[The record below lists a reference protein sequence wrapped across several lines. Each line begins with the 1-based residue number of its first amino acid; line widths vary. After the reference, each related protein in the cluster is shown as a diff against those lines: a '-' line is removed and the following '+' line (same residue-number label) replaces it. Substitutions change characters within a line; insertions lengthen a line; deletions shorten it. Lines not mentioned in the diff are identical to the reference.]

1 MTSAELLH
9 VLLGAA
15 DDDHCVFDQ
24 AELDRWPNGA
34 LDEFQRLGLLRPSS
48 GRLMAPCPNCA
59 DGHIEPVEPR
69 SAPDGV
75 TRFFIH
81 CPEALR
87 VEVDPD
93 VCRGWEIDLDGL
105 AALAARALALTGTP
119 KIVTP
124 GRLWRLGRIPWE
136 GKTREVLLARRI
148 GDADAASIAVHVGPG
163 GRAIVLVPN
172 HIPDERAWPGRTPA
186 VVALSRVAT
195 LDGESVVI
203 DGVALAEIVVEAD
216 RAAEA
221 AGIVAIDEVG
231 RTMVR
236 RQVKAE
242 IKSLLTDD
250 ALVAAYKQYGSL
262 RKAAQALTKDT
273 GEQITKDK
281 VKRAVDRLA
290 DVDDVVSKK
299 DSPSVSR
306 RVASHPRDRA
316 KQFQER
322 R

>member
-1 MTSAELLH
+1 MTRAELLL
-9 VLLGAA
+9 VLLAA
-15 DDDHCVFDQ
+15 VDDDYCVFNQ
-24 AELDRWPNGA
+24 AELDRWPPGA
-34 LDEFQRLGLLRPSS
+34 LGEFQRLGLLRPASS
-48 GRLMAPCPNCA
+48 RLLAPCPNCP
-59 DGHIEPVEPR
+59 DGHVEPIEPR
-69 SAPDGV
+69 SAPDGA

-93 VCRGWEIDLDGL
+93 SCRGWEIHPAGL
-105 AALAARALALTGTP
+105 AALAARAMALTGTP
-119 KIVTP
+119 KVVAP

-136 GKTREVLLARRI
+136 GKTRAVLLARRM
-148 GDADAASIAVHVGPG
+148 GGADAASVAAHVGPG
-163 GRAIVLVPN
+163 GRPIVLVPH
-172 HIPDERAWPGRTPA
+172 HIPEERTWPSRTPA
-186 VVALSRVAT
+186 IVALSRIAT
-195 LDGESVVI
+195 FDGRSIVI

-221 AGIVAIDEVG
+221 AGIVAIDKVG
-231 RTMVR
+231 KSMVR

-250 ALVAAYKQYGSL
+250 ALVAAYKQHGSL
-262 RKAAQALTKDT
+262 RKAAEALTKDT

-281 VKRAVDRLA
+281 VKRAVDRLGGIGE
-290 DVDDVVSKK
+290 VIPKK

-306 RVASHPRDRA
+306 CVASHSRDRA
-316 KQFQER
+316 KNFHER